1 MTEKE
6 LREEIARLEK
16 TINAGDATVSVA
28 NRLDELRRAQQR
40 IRQVRNRGAGAW

>member
-16 TINAGDATVSVA
+16 TIDSTNC
-28 NRLDELRRAQQR
+28 
-40 IRQVRNRGAGAW
+40 GAPNSASAK